1 MKFLFGPIDDDN
13 NDEENVLCVRIISL
27 VHSSSSSFTS
37 TFSSIIGCYL
47 YCVADVRCPLTRRK
61 IEKKVLK
68 SRICHFSSTSLHFI
82 CTLASST
89 RPSVRV
95 TRVRVFLI
103 RTHSPYNG
111 GGCNTHSTHG
121 LWPERIMSERRDIIS
136 FFFSSFCFDRFADSV
151 FLFFSTS
158 WWLLLTWC
166 RACVLIDNTMR
177 VFRVIK
183 Q

>member
-89 RPSVRV
+89 RPSVGV

-136 FFFSSFCFDRFADSV
+136 LLFSSFCFDRFADSV